1 MDPFHSP
8 FLVHRLERQ
17 VHKRTGQRVRNL
29 IIEMRCEEIILRGRT
44 SSFHVKQL
52 AQHGVRD
59 ILPYIG
65 LANAI
70 TVDRPLGGPPG
81 AA

>member
-1 MDPFHSP
+1 MDPSHSP

-17 VHKRTGQRVRNL
+17 VRKRTGQRVRNL
-29 IIEMRCEEIILRGRT
+29 VIEMRCEEITLRGRAT
-44 SSFHVKQL
+44 SFHVKQL

-70 TVDRPLGGPPG
+70 TVEPPWEGPPG

>member
-1 MDPFHSP
+1 MDAAHSP

-17 VHKRTGQRVRNL
+17 VRKRTGQRVRNL
-29 IIEMRCEEIILRGRT
+29 VIEMRREEIVLRGRVA
-44 SSFHVKQL
+44 SFHVKQL

-59 ILPYIG
+59 VLPYIG
-65 LANAI
+65 LANVI
-70 TVDRPLGGPPG
+70 TVEPPEEGPPG